1 MLMVQKAVV
10 LAIALSLVSFV
21 YTNLDTIT
29 TPVRNY
35 GYTIIFVPLANVV
48 LKAYLSNA
56 WHSSSLKAQIVV
68 NYVSAAVISYA
79 NIALFYTSQLSEP
92 VQITLVAALYFQVAF
107 LFIDPRCH
115 EGHS

>member
-1 MLMVQKAVV
+1 MVQKSIV

-21 YTNLDTIT
+21 YTNLNTIT

-35 GYTIIFVPLANVV
+35 GYTIIFVPLTNVIF
-48 LKAYLSNA
+48 KTYLSNA
-56 WHSSSLKAQIVV
+56 WHSSSLKAQIFI

-79 NIALFYTSQLSEP
+79 NIALFYTSQLSES

-107 LFIDPRCH
+107 VFIDPRCH
-115 EGHS
+115 EVRS